1 MFKITVGEGSM
12 MSESESEDE
21 SGSESSNE
29 SKCLE
34 LESCI
39 NQEPLKAELQVKTV
53 DVMIADFNN
62 TSISTYSS
70 SPNSKSNPNP
80 HNFASQETDFE
91 FLKAIENHENRTP
104 IIEETEKINLSNNSD
119 SKLVQIGLTLSQAE
133 RDDLIK
139 LLSEYVDVFAW
150 SYHDMPGVD
159 PSIGQHTIPLIPGS
173 KPIMQKLRRMKPDVS
188 LKIQEEVSKQLEA
201 GFIREAKYPEWIANV
216 VPVPKKDGKVRMC
229 VDYRDLNRASPKDGF
244 PLPHIDILVDNT
256 ANHALLSFMDGY
268 AGYNQIPMAEED
280 MEKTTFITQWG
291 TYCYTVMPFGLKNAG
306 ATYQRTATAIMSDMI
321 HREIEVYVD
330 DMIVK
335 SKERHEHTSVLRKFF
350 NRLRQYNMRLNPQK
364 CAFGV
369 TSGKLLGYVIS
380 SRGIEA
386 DPSKIKAIL
395 EMQPPMNEKE
405 IRGFLGRLQYIS
417 RFISR
422 LTMICEPVFRK
433 LRKSEPKV
441 WDDDCQHAFETIKS
455 YLSNP
460 PVLKPAMP
468 GIPLRLYLTTTD
480 SAVGAML
487 AQEIEGKENAVYYI
501 SKKLIEYETKY
512 TQLEKLSIA
521 LVWATKKL
529 RHYML
534 SHTIHVISKADPL
547 KYLFEKPALNGRLS
561 RWLVMLAEFD
571 LKYIPQKSIK
581 GSAV

>member
-1 MFKITVGEGSM
+1 MT
-12 MSESESEDE
+12 
-21 SGSESSNE
+21 
-29 SKCLE
+29 
-34 LESCI
+34 
-39 NQEPLKAELQVKTV
+39 
-53 DVMIADFNN
+53 
-62 TSISTYSS
+62 
-70 SPNSKSNPNP
+70 
-80 HNFASQETDFE
+80 
-91 FLKAIENHENRTP
+91 
-104 IIEETEKINLSNNSD
+104 
-119 SKLVQIGLTLSQAE
+119 
-133 RDDLIK
+133 
-139 LLSEYVDVFAW
+139 
-150 SYHDMPGVD
+150 
-159 PSIGQHTIPLIPGS
+159 
-173 KPIMQKLRRMKPDVS
+173 
-188 LKIQEEVSKQLEA
+188 
-201 GFIREAKYPEWIANV
+201 
-216 VPVPKKDGKVRMC
+216 
-229 VDYRDLNRASPKDGF
+229 
-244 PLPHIDILVDNT
+244 
-256 ANHALLSFMDGY
+256 
-268 AGYNQIPMAEED
+268 
-280 MEKTTFITQWG
+280 
-291 TYCYTVMPFGLKNAG
+291 
-306 ATYQRTATAIMSDMI
+306 

-369 TSGKLLGYVIS
+369 TLGKLLGYVIS

-395 EMQPPMNEKE
+395 EMQPPTNEKE

-501 SKKLIEYETKY
+501 TKKLIE
-512 TQLEKLSIA
+512 
-521 LVWATKKL
+521 
-529 RHYML
+529 
-534 SHTIHVISKADPL
+534 
-547 KYLFEKPALNGRLS
+547 
-561 RWLVMLAEFD
+561 
-571 LKYIPQKSIK
+571 
-581 GSAV
+581 